1 MNLRTPTPG
10 TFEPETVRSDFWDA
24 PLQLTPSG
32 HLRFVENPH
41 GRPSRIPIEII
52 EAFKRGTGNGL
63 LWLGTAAIDQPLPP
77 VLGWWRGFAHQYIAA
92 TRLKSAGREAD
103 LLFIELPETEQ
114 PVATELSRVVLTAPI
129 MPGAEYITPALL
141 GDMWISIGFAL
152 HETLQ
157 SKNIGLNAYLH
168 SLNPAWSQL
177 GRVHFN
183 LAENKRDTD
192 TPFAFMATYTTRLS
206 AQSKAQHLPLGQ
218 ALRDYAD
225 QHNREKLLSL
235 LMPVQ
240 RAAERC
246 AWLRPLI
253 ESGEIYHPLR
263 WKPAEAAQL
272 LASADDLE
280 QTGILLRMPATWHG
294 NRPPR
299 PRVTAT
305 IGSREP
311 STLGLDGLLDF
322 QMDVTLD
329 GDVLTLFEIKQLL
342 AGTDQLI
349 LLRGKWVEIDRDRLK
364 QAMAKLEAAETLAA
378 DRGLSFTAAMRLL
391 TGMDDQDAAD
401 QAPTRDWAEV
411 IAGPWLS
418 ETLRALRTPAV
429 ADLGVVPGLCGNLR
443 PYQQE
448 GVIWLRLLTGLRLGA
463 CLADD
468 MGLGKTIQVISLL
481 LGRKNE
487 ISVPKPSILVV
498 PASLLA
504 NWASEIRR
512 FAPSLSIATVHP
524 SAMSTADMKN
534 FGQHQAA
541 HHDVVMTTYA
551 TLIRLPRLMSA
562 LWRYAIL
569 DEAQAIKN
577 PVAKQTRAVKTLR
590 AEARIALTGTP
601 VENSLSDLWSIFDF
615 INPGLLGN
623 AKYFSSY
630 IKGLQDRTDNPYGPL
645 RNLVRPYILRR
656 MKTDKAIIADLPD
669 KTEVTAH
676 CLLSRKQAALY
687 AEAVENLTRSLEDA
701 DGIQRRGLILSSLMR
716 LKQICNHPSQWLND
730 HRWHGEESGK
740 FIRLREIAEE
750 IAARQEKMII
760 FTQFREMTT
769 PLADHLAGV
778 FGREGLILHGGT
790 PVRQRKSLVTR
801 FQEDDTIPFFV
812 LSLKAGGVGLT
823 LTSASHVVHFDRWW
837 NPAVENQATDRAFR
851 IGQKSSVLVHKFVC
865 RGTVEEK
872 IDRLIESKRA
882 LSADLL
888 SGADEVNVTTLSDDA
903 LIDLVSLDLAAV
915 AKE

>member
-1 MNLRTPTPG
+1 MNLRAPSPS
-10 TFEPETVRSDFWDA
+10 TFELGSARSTFWDI

-32 HLRFVENPH
+32 ALRFVANPH
-41 GRPSRIPIEII
+41 NGPARIPIEIS
-52 EAFKRGTGNGL
+52 EAFERGTGNGL
-63 LWLGTAAIDQPLPP
+63 LWLGTAAIDQSIPP
-77 VLGWWRGFAHQYIAA
+77 GLGWWRGFAHQYIAA
-92 TRLKSAGREAD
+92 TRLQSAGREAD
-103 LLFIELPETEQ
+103 LLYSELPETEQ
-114 PVATELSRVVLTAPI
+114 PDAAELASLVLTAPI
-129 MPGAEYITPALL
+129 MIGAEYITPSLL
-141 GDMWISIGFAL
+141 GDLWVAMGLAL
-152 HETLQ
+152 REALRLQ
-157 SKNIGLNAYLH
+157 NIGLNAYLH

-183 LAENKRDTD
+183 LAENKRDPD
-192 TPFAFMATYTTRLS
+192 APFAFMATYTTRLS
-206 AQSKAQHLPLGQ
+206 AQSKVQHLPLGQ
-218 ALRDYAD
+218 ALREYAGES
-225 QHNREKLLSL
+225 NRKKLLSL

-246 AWLRPLI
+246 EWLRPLI

-272 LASADDLE
+272 LASANDLE
-280 QTGILLRMPATWHG
+280 QTGILLRMPANWHA
-294 NRPPR
+294 NHPPR

-305 IGSREP
+305 IGRREP
-311 STLGLDGLLDF
+311 SALGLDGLLDF
-322 QMDVTLD
+322 QMDITLD
-329 GDVLTLFEIKQLL
+329 GDALTLSEIKQLL
-342 AGTDQLI
+342 AGTDQLV
-349 LLRGKWVEIDRDRLK
+349 LLRGKWVEVDRDRLK
-364 QAMAKLEAAETLAA
+364 LAMAKFEAAEALAA
-378 DRGLSFTAAMRLL
+378 DRGLSFSDAMRLL
-391 TGMDDQDAAD
+391 AGMDDQDAAD
-401 QAPTRDWAEV
+401 QATTRDWTEV
-411 IAGPWLS
+411 MAGHWLS
-418 ETLRALRTPAV
+418 ETLRALRAPAV
-429 ADLGVVPGLCGNLR
+429 GDVGVVPGLCGNLR

-448 GVIWLRLLTGLRLGA
+448 GVTWLRLLTGLRLGA

-481 LGRKNE
+481 LSRKEE
-487 ISVPKPSILVV
+487 ISVPKASILVV

-512 FAPSLSIATVHP
+512 FAPSLSVATVHP
-524 SAMSTADMKN
+524 SAMTPAEMRSFD
-534 FGQHQAA
+534 QHQAA
-541 HHDVVMTTYA
+541 RHDVVMTTYA
-551 TLIRLPRLMSA
+551 TLMRLPVLMSA
-562 LWRYAIL
+562 SWRYAIL

-577 PVAKQTRAVKTLR
+577 PVAKQTKAVKSLH

-615 INPGLLGN
+615 INPGLLGTG
-623 AKYFSSY
+623 KSFSSY
-630 IKGLQDRTDNPYGPL
+630 IKGLPDRADNPYGPL

-687 AEAVENLTRSLEDA
+687 AEAVENLARSLEDA
-701 DGIQRRGLILSSLMR
+701 EGIQRRGLILSSLMR
-716 LKQICNHPSQWLND
+716 LKQICNHPSQWLGD
-730 HRWHGEESGK
+730 HRWDGEESGK
-740 FIRLREIAEE
+740 FIRLREVAEE
-750 IAARQEKMII
+750 IAARQEKMIV

-769 PLADHLAGV
+769 PLADHLAEV

-790 PVRQRKSLVTR
+790 PVRQRKSLVSR
-801 FQEDDTIPFFV
+801 FQEDETIPFFV

-851 IGQKSSVLVHKFVC
+851 IGQKSNVLVHKFVC

-872 IDRLIESKRA
+872 IDTLIESKRA
-882 LSADLL
+882 LSTELL
-888 SGADEVNVTTLSDDA
+888 SGADEFNVTAMSDDA